1 VGWWANWCCALP
13 PLELF
18 GPDSLRIEVSR
29 HREKI
34 ARAARLSLDEI
45 AFLEERVLTP
55 VRIIPH
61 DLVLAH
67 HWERAYDL
75 VKDIDVDDDPFVAL
89 ALHLRCPLW
98 TGDKKLVRGL
108 RRKGFKHVITSEEL
122 RKKLGV

>member
-1 VGWWANWCCALP
+1 
-13 PLELF
+13 
-18 GPDSLRIEVSR
+18 VSR

-45 AFLEERVLTP
+45 VFLEERVLTP